1 MTTKHPDHENAEL
14 QEQRAERRRR
24 YYRGHFAE
32 RLAAAWL
39 SLKGYRIL
47 GMRVRTAAGEIDLIA
62 ARGNRIAFV
71 EVKQRK
77 TPSEAESSI
86 TGRQRQRV
94 RRAAN
99 LWLARNERY
108 QTKTIGFDLMF
119 LTPWH
124 WPLHIENGL

>member
-1 MTTKHPDHENAEL
+1 MTNKPTILDTHP
-14 QEQRAERRRR
+14 QERQRVERRRR

-47 GMRVRTAAGEIDLIA
+47 GMRVRSPAGEIDLIA
-62 ARGNRIAFV
+62 TRGERIAFV

-77 TPSEAESSI
+77 TQADSESSI
-86 TGRQRQRV
+86 NRRQRQRI

-108 QTKTIGFDLMF
+108 QTKTIGFDLVF
-119 LTPWH
+119 LTPWR
-124 WPLHIENGL
+124 WPRHIENGL